1 MNGLKGIDMELEFD
15 VKINTSVLYDYMLYH
30 TYTSFSGL
38 FGSVVGALLIVAY
51 GLNSNLYFLA
61 AGLVVLLYIP
71 WTLFF
76 RAKKQVLANPAFKN
90 PLHYKMT
97 EEGVTVSQGEFEE
110 FREWDGMFKANA
122 SNKSI
127 FLYTSK
133 INAWIFP
140 KKDLDNRKDD
150 IIKMISTHMTPDK
163 VKIKQ

>member
-1 MNGLKGIDMELEFD
+1 MELEFD

-76 RAKKQVLANPAFKN
+76 RAKKALQFPRENLKSFVNGMECLKRMPLIKAFSYTHQRLM
-90 PLHYKMT
+90 P
-97 EEGVTVSQGEFEE
+97 GF
-110 FREWDGMFKANA
+110 
-122 SNKSI
+122 
-127 FLYTSK
+127 FLK
-133 INAWIFP
+133 RIWITG
-140 KKDLDNRKDD
+140 
-150 IIKMISTHMTPDK
+150 KMI
-163 VKIKQ
+163 